1 MVRNLKCASLALVL
15 TAAPMAFSPAQAQ
28 DQAQNQTGG
37 QPAAAAPA
45 PAETLDPQAI
55 AALEKMGASLRK
67 LERFSVV
74 SDGAMESVFA
84 NGQKLDTAVRTTY
97 SVELPGR
104 IAVDFQTDNSHSRL
118 YYNGKAVTLVGM
130 NNHKYVRFPA
140 SGTVGEMF
148 NRAEDDYG
156 ITLPLRELFLWGSP
170 LSDAEQ
176 PRAGFKVGD
185 SIVDGVSVEHFA
197 FRQSE
202 MDWEIWLEKSE
213 RAFPRKLVITRTDVP
228 HQPRF
233 TAHFTWDTARE
244 IEPAAF
250 EWTPTADYQ
259 LIDYGTAA
267 ATGAPAPK
275 AVR

>member
-1 MVRNLKCASLALVL
+1 LPVARAYKKGHQRLRPARKAWVYFHHDAILACLRKERRNLPLPKRAIECVIDIRHRD
-15 TAAPMAFSPAQAQ
+15 TEAA
-28 DQAQNQTGG
+28 
-37 QPAAAAPA
+37 
-45 PAETLDPQAI
+45 
-55 AALEKMGASLRK
+55 R
-67 LERFSVV
+67 
-74 SDGAMESVFA
+74 
-84 NGQKLDTAVRTTY
+84 
-97 SVELPGR
+97 R

-118 YYNGKAVTLVGM
+118 YYNGKAVTLVGL

-140 SGTVGEMF
+140 SSTVGEMF

-170 LSDAEQ
+170 LSDAEP

-185 SIVDGVSVEHFA
+185 SMVDGVSVEHFA